1 MDFGRKRGRS
11 ITHWGGEGIKM
22 HVSQFANKLRCQYC
36 GKVHSTREWPI
47 NGDATPFYFQDEP
60 GRYTLKVSCPH
71 CGKDWYVV
79 WDDYPGPIKT
89 IDLYL

>member
-1 MDFGRKRGRS
+1 M
-11 ITHWGGEGIKM
+11 
-22 HVSQFANKLRCQYC
+22 
-36 GKVHSTREWPI
+36 

-79 WDDYPGPIKT
+79 WDDDPGPIKT